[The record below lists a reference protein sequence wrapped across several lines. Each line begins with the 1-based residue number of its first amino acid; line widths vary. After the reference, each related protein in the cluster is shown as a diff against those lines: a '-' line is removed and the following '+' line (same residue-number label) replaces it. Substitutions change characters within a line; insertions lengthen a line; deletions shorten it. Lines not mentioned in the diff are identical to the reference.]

1 MPQSGSYK
9 PVPTEITLHQQS
21 RILEIRFD
29 DGERFELPCEI
40 LRVYSPSAE
49 VKGHGL
55 GQGVLP
61 IGKEGVNIT
70 AIESVGNYAIKL
82 IFDDG
87 HASGIYSWGYLYD
100 LGKRL
105 DRYWMDYLDALKQ
118 AGYQRRSVAS

>member
-21 RILEIRFD
+21 HILEIRFD

-49 VKGHGL
+49 VKGHGP

-61 IGKEGVNIT
+61 IDQEGVNIT
-70 AIESVGNYAIKL
+70 AIESVGNYAVKL

-87 HASGIYSWGYLYD
+87 HATGIYSWGYLYD
-100 LGKRL
+100 LGKHL

-118 AGYQRRSVAS
+118 AGYQRRSVTS

>member
-29 DGERFELPCEI
+29 EGERFELPCEI

-49 VKGHGL
+49 VKGHGS

-70 AIESVGNYAIKL
+70 AIEPVGNYAVKL

-87 HASGIYSWGYLYD
+87 HATGIYSWGYLYD

-105 DRYWMDYLDALKQ
+105 DRYWMDYLDALKR
-118 AGYQRRSVAS
+118 AGYQRQSVAS

>member
-1 MPQSGSYK
+1 MPQSESYK

-49 VKGHGL
+49 VKGHGP

-61 IGKEGVNIT
+61 IGKERVNIT
-70 AIESVGNYAIKL
+70 AIESVGNYAVKL

-87 HASGIYSWGYLYD
+87 HATGIYSWGYLYD

-118 AGYQRRSVAS
+118 VGYQRRSVAS

>member
-49 VKGHGL
+49 VKGHGPS
-55 GQGVLP
+55 QGVLP
-61 IGKEGVNIT
+61 IGKEEVNIT
-70 AIESVGNYAIKL
+70 AIESVGNYAVKL

-87 HASGIYSWGYLYD
+87 HATGIYSWGYLYD

>member
-9 PVPTEITLHQQS
+9 PVPTEITLHQQP

-49 VKGHGL
+49 VKGHGS

-70 AIESVGNYAIKL
+70 AIEPVGNYAVKL

-87 HASGIYSWGYLYD
+87 HATGIYSWGYLYD
-100 LGKRL
+100 LGKGL

>member
-70 AIESVGNYAIKL
+70 AIESVGNYAVKL

-87 HASGIYSWGYLYD
+87 HATGIYSWGYLYD

-118 AGYQRRSVAS
+118 AGHQRRSVAS

>member
-9 PVPTEITLHQQS
+9 PAPTEITLHQQA

-49 VKGHGL
+49 VKGHGP

-61 IGKEGVNIT
+61 IGKEWVNIT
-70 AIESVGNYAIKL
+70 AIEPVGNYAVKL

-87 HASGIYSWGYLYD
+87 HATGIYSWGYLYD

>member
-49 VKGHGL
+49 VKGHGP

-61 IGKEGVNIT
+61 IGKERVNIT
-70 AIESVGNYAIKL
+70 AIESVGNYAVKL

-87 HASGIYSWGYLYD
+87 HATGIYSWGYLHD

>member
-49 VKGHGL
+49 VKGHGP

-61 IGKEGVNIT
+61 IGKEGVDIT
-70 AIESVGNYAIKL
+70 AIEPVGNYAVKL

-87 HASGIYSWGYLYD
+87 HATGIYSWGYLYD

>member
-49 VKGHGL
+49 VKGHGS

-70 AIESVGNYAIKL
+70 AIEPVGNYAVKL

-87 HASGIYSWGYLYD
+87 HATGIYSWGYLYD

>member
-1 MPQSGSYK
+1 MPQSESYK

-29 DGERFELPCEI
+29 DGERFELPCEV

-49 VKGHGL
+49 VKGHGP

-61 IGKEGVNIT
+61 IGKERVNIT
-70 AIESVGNYAIKL
+70 AIESVGNYAVKL

-87 HASGIYSWGYLYD
+87 HATGIYSWGYLYD

-118 AGYQRRSVAS
+118 VGYQRRSVAS

>member
-9 PVPTEITLHQQS
+9 PVPTEITLHQQA

-29 DGERFELPCEI
+29 EGERFELPCEI

-49 VKGHGL
+49 VKGHGP

-70 AIESVGNYAIKL
+70 AIEPVGNYAVKL

-87 HASGIYSWGYLYD
+87 HATGIYSWGYLYD

>member
-1 MPQSGSYK
+1 MPQSESYK

-29 DGERFELPCEI
+29 DGERFELPCEV

-49 VKGHGL
+49 VKGHGP

-61 IGKEGVNIT
+61 TGKERVNIT
-70 AIESVGNYAIKL
+70 AIESVGNYAVKL

-87 HASGIYSWGYLYD
+87 HATGIYSWGYLYD

-118 AGYQRRSVAS
+118 VGYQRRSVAS

>member
-1 MPQSGSYK
+1 MLQSGSYQ
-9 PVPTEITLHQQS
+9 PVPTEITLRQQS

-49 VKGHGL
+49 VKGHGP

-70 AIESVGNYAIKL
+70 AIESVGNYAVKL

-87 HASGIYSWGYLYD
+87 HATGIYSWGYLYD

-105 DRYWMDYLDALKQ
+105 DRYWMDYLDALKR

>member
-49 VKGHGL
+49 VKGHGPD
-55 GQGVLP
+55 QGVLP

-70 AIESVGNYAIKL
+70 AIEPVGNYAVKL

-87 HASGIYSWGYLYD
+87 HATGIYSWGYLYD
-100 LGKRL
+100 LGKGL

>member
-9 PVPTEITLHQQS
+9 PVPTAITLHQQS

-49 VKGHGL
+49 VKGHSP

-70 AIESVGNYAIKL
+70 AIESVGNYAVKL

-87 HASGIYSWGYLYD
+87 HATGIYSWGYLYD

>member
-1 MPQSGSYK
+1 MPQSESYK

-29 DGERFELPCEI
+29 DGERFELPCEV

-49 VKGHGL
+49 VKGHGP

-61 IGKEGVNIT
+61 IGKERVNIT
-70 AIESVGNYAIKL
+70 AIESVGNYAVKL

-87 HASGIYSWGYLYD
+87 HATGIYSWGYLYD

-118 AGYQRRSVAS
+118 VGYQRRSVAL

>member
-49 VKGHGL
+49 VKGHGS

-70 AIESVGNYAIKL
+70 AIEPVGNYAVKL

-87 HASGIYSWGYLYD
+87 HATGIYSWGYLYD
-100 LGKRL
+100 LGKGL